1 MELEHI
7 SNQIFF
13 RTPTGAVTC
22 NRTVC
27 LRLSVKD
34 AGVPRSV
41 RVIYKTDDGNEQY
54 ANMPYV
60 FSVLGANIY
69 EASVKMPDTACL
81 IWYFFEV
88 ATDSG
93 IVYYGNNNENLGGKG
108 AVSFGYPSH
117 AFQITVYKDSY
128 ETPDWFKKSV
138 AYQIFPD
145 RFCNGNENGE
155 FLGNRADIIK
165 RNCRAVRR

>member
-41 RVIYKTDDGNEQY
+41 RVIYKTDAGNEQY

-60 FSVLGANIY
+60 FSVLGASIY
-69 EASVKMPDTACL
+69 EASVRMPDAPCL
-81 IWYFFEV
+81 VWYFV
-88 ATDSG
+88 TLKT
-93 IVYYGNNNENLGGKG
+93 I
-108 AVSFGYPSH
+108 
-117 AFQITVYKDSY
+117 
-128 ETPDWFKKSV
+128 
-138 AYQIFPD
+138 
-145 RFCNGNENGE
+145 
-155 FLGNRADIIK
+155 
-165 RNCRAVRR
+165 